1 MIRPKKHLGQHFLHD
16 ENIARKIVGC
26 LSKDIINVVE
36 VGPGSGVLSKYLL
49 ENPGL
54 NSIFFEID
62 SEAVLYLQKQYPA
75 ISGRL
80 MEKDF
85 LQADLSGIP
94 VPFAVIG
101 NFPYNISTQI
111 LFRVL
116 EYRNSVAE
124 VIGMFQKEVA
134 ERVASPPGS
143 KKYGI
148 LSVLLKAWFDIEYL
162 FTVNESVFYPPPK
175 VKSAVIRIQRNEIK
189 KLNCN
194 EELFFTTVKTAF
206 NQRRKTLR
214 NALKGMIPS
223 GKLLSPGIQALLDKR
238 AEQLNVADFIELTRT
253 IEEVTQS

>member
-1 MIRPKKHLGQHFLHD
+1 MIQPKKHLGQHFLHD
-16 ENIARKIVGC
+16 ENIARKIVGY

-36 VGPGSGVLSKYLL
+36 VGPGLGVLSKYLL

-54 NSIFFEID
+54 NPYFFEID
-62 SEAVLYLQKQYPA
+62 SEAVLHLQKEYPA

-80 MEKDF
+80 IEKDF
-85 LQADLSGIP
+85 LQVDLSIIP

-116 EYRNSVAE
+116 EYRNSITE

-134 ERVASPPGS
+134 DRIASPPGS

-148 LSVLLKAWFDIEYL
+148 LSVLLKAWFHIEYM

-175 VKSAVIRIQRNEIK
+175 IKSAVIRLQRNEVK
-189 KLNCN
+189 KLNCD
-194 EELFFTTVKTAF
+194 EKLFFA
-206 NQRRKTLR
+206 Q
-214 NALKGMIPS
+214 
-223 GKLLSPGIQALLDKR
+223 
-238 AEQLNVADFIELTRT
+238 
-253 IEEVTQS
+253 